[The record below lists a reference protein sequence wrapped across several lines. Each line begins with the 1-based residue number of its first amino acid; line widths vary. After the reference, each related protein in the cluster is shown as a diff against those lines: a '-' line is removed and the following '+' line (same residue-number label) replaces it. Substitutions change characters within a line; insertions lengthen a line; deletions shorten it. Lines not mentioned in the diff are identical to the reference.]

1 MQSDSHEL
9 WILGRNLEENPKVQN
24 INVQLLSQATSK
36 CNKKSNREID
46 KRDKTIT
53 EKCWNNLRE
62 TSR

>member
-9 WILGRNLEENPKVQN
+9 WILGRNLENPKVQN

-53 EKCWNNLRE
+53 EKCWNNLRD
-62 TSR
+62 TSK

>member
-9 WILGRNLEENPKVQN
+9 WILGRNLENPKVQN

-46 KRDKTIT
+46 KIDKTIT
-53 EKCWNNLRE
+53 EEC
-62 TSR
+62 